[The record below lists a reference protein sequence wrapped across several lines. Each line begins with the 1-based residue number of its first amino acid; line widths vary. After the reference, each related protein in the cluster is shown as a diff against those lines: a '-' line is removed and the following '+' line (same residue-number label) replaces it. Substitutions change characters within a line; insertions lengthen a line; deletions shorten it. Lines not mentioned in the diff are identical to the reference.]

1 MIKVEKLDTVTVNY
15 KGKLT
20 NGTSFDESPA
30 DRPLKFIVGKN
41 EVIPGFE
48 EAVEGMFKGETKTV
62 TISCDKAYGA
72 KSPEMIEEVKL
83 ADLPDDLDLQK
94 GGQLEVTQ
102 EDGSMFHVMVV
113 ELTDTHA
120 TLDANHPLAGEDLI
134 FEIELLDVVKPPA
147 VH

>member
-1 MIKVEKLDTVTVNY
+1 MIKAEKLDTATVRY
-15 KGKLT
+15 KGQLA
-20 NGTSFDESPA
+20 NGTVIDESPE
-30 DRPLKFIVGKN
+30 DKPLKFIVGKN

-62 TISCDKAYGA
+62 TIACDQAYGA

-83 ADLPDDLDLQK
+83 SDLPKDLELVK

-102 EDGSMFHVMVV
+102 DDGSMFHVMVV

-120 TLDANHPLAGEDLI
+120 TLDANHPLAGEDLV
-134 FEIELLDVVKPPA
+134 FEIELLDVVKKPA